1 MSNIVFIADFFADQV
16 PGGGELNNEELIL
29 FLQQN
34 HHNVKKLNSHKCNI
48 TLLQGLPDD
57 TRFVVANFINL
68 SEECKNVLKKDKKY
82 VIYEHDHKYIKTR
95 NPAEYQGFIAP
106 KEHIINY
113 DFYKNAIAIFCQ
125 SEFHADIVKSN
136 LKLENI
142 QNLGGNL
149 WSDTIL
155 TLIKEIS
162 TIEKSPTYAIMN
174 SKNWHKNTTGAIRLC
189 KSKEWDYVLIEP
201 CKYEDFL
208 SCLGQNEKFIFLP
221 QTPETLSRIVVEAR
235 MLGMSVITN
244 NLVGATK
251 EPWFNLKGDE
261 LIQFMIN
268 KKSEICNTVEE
279 ALTT

>member
-1 MSNIVFIADFFADQV
+1 MSSIVFIADFFADQV
-16 PGGGELNNEELIL
+16 AGGGELNNEELIL
-29 FLQQN
+29 SLQHNQ
-34 HHNVKKLNSHKCNI
+34 HNVQKLNSHKCSVS
-48 TLLQGLPDD
+48 LLHDLSGD
-57 TRFVVANFINL
+57 TSFIIANFINL
-68 SEECKNVLKKDKKY
+68 SEECKQVFKEEKRY

-95 NPAEYQGFIAP
+95 NPAEYDNFIAP
-106 KEHIINY
+106 RAQIINY
-113 DFYKNAIAIFCQ
+113 DFYKNALAVFCQ
-125 SEFHADIVKSN
+125 SEFHANIVKSN

-142 QNLGGNL
+142 RNLGGNL
-149 WSDTIL
+149 WSNKIL

-162 TIEKSPTYAIMN
+162 KIEKSPTYAIMN
-174 SKNWHKNTTGAIRLC
+174 SNNWHKNTTGAIRLC

-235 MLGMSVITN
+235 MMGMSVITN

-251 EPWFNLKGDE
+251 EPWFDLKGDE